1 VDTTDWT
8 LDELARRAGEALA
21 ADAVRAPNGRVR
33 ERPDG
38 RAIRWYATIGLVDR
52 PFTGQGRSARYG
64 PRHLL
69 QLVAVKRL
77 QALGRSLAEIQAE
90 LAGATDATLSRIA
103 ELPEEVLARPAA
115 DQGASSVGNAPADQ
129 PAEVSAAESAMR
141 FWTARPAPAPAS
153 TPALAPRRARAANPE
168 STLDDEPPAVRYQI
182 ALSDTVTLTVP
193 VLPSA
198 ADLAALREAAAP
210 LLDLLADRGLITLQG
225 ARDEHHAH

>member
-1 VDTTDWT
+1 MDTTDWT
-8 LDELARRAGEALA
+8 LDELAQRVGEALA

-103 ELPEEVLARPAA
+103 ELPPQLLTRPVA
-115 DQGASSVGNAPADQ
+115 DQGADQNANQPSSSSAPE
-129 PAEVSAAESAMR
+129 PSVR
-141 FWTARPAPAPAS
+141 FWAARPALAPTPAPAPA
-153 TPALAPRRARAANPE
+153 PRLSKKAQPE
-168 STLDDEPPAVRYQI
+168 SAADDEPPAVRYQI

-225 ARDEHHAH
+225 ARDEHRAH

>member
-141 FWTARPAPAPAS
+141 FWTARPAPAR
-153 TPALAPRRARAANPE
+153 TPRPVPAANPE